1 MSFVSAGAYA
11 REIDLSLY
19 AETSTNTK
27 LALVH
32 TFNKGPIDE
41 KTTVTNLDNLKTLF
55 GEPIDSTVSSTACQG
70 WFAAREYLRR
80 GNQLSVVRVESSTTP
95 AEYASQSVPGSSDD
109 TLATA
114 TDGATSIPA
123 TRTLTSATGDFVTDG
138 VIVGDVL
145 EVHEGGADDGFYV
158 LTAVAATVL
167 TIDRDWPTGSLNNQ
181 DFTVWAAQKEGG
193 TNGVTSTAADREFT
207 SSGSTFSTNGVAAG
221 DILSIEEPSGDIED
235 NGFYLIESVDSET
248 QITVNRDW
256 PEGGLTALDFTIYS
270 SNSNGT
276 DGSTAVDGEFSSAG
290 AKFQDHGVQ
299 AGDIL
304 YINDPVDDGDNG
316 YYMIS
321 GLKSGSED
329 TVVEVN
335 QATWTTGSLTGLTYK
350 IIPGSVTFQG
360 ATKGTWAE
368 GLRLYPEIYAN
379 DPLKFNLRTKNS
391 DGSLSLETV
400 YGMNRTSVADDMD
413 DNSDYWTATVRSNRG
428 EPVVGDYYDVT
439 GGDDGYTSISDAD
452 YITGLR
458 EYSNPE
464 EVDIDLMICP
474 GVSSQNVQD
483 EIINLCEA
491 RADCFGII
499 DPPDWSSIDAVQ
511 EILDYQDGTNIRTTA
526 LNTSYAAIYWT
537 WQQIYDEFHDQ
548 DVWIAP
554 SGHIA
559 AIFAHSDN
567 IQAPWFA
574 PAGLKRGKLI
584 GSKDVRYSPDRD
596 DRDIICPTSG
606 NSGRINPIVNLTGEG
621 IYAWGQKTLLNSS
634 SALNRINVRRM
645 LLKAEK
651 LIVASA
657 RVMVFDP
664 NDEILDRE
672 FESVA
677 EPHLDNILSKR
688 GIREYRL
695 VVATTD
701 TDRDN
706 NRAVYKLL
714 IKPTK
719 AAEIIE
725 VQFALTSQGADFQE
739 LIAA

>member
-1 MSFVSAGAYA
+1 MPFVSAGAYS

-27 LALVH
+27 LALAH
-32 TFNKGPIDE
+32 TFNKGPIDT
-41 KTTVTNLDNLKTLF
+41 KTTVTNLDNLKSLF
-55 GEPIDSTVSSTACQG
+55 GEPIDPTVSSTACQG

-80 GNQLSVVRVESSTTP
+80 GNQLSIVRVESSTTS
-95 AEYASQSVPGSSDD
+95 AEYAAQSVPGSSDD

-158 LTAVAATVL
+158 LVTVAATVL

-181 DFTVWAAQKEGG
+181 DFTVWSAQKEGG
-193 TNGVTSTAADREFT
+193 TNGVTSVAATREFT

-221 DILSIEEPSGDIED
+221 DILSIEEPSGSIGD

-248 QITVNRDW
+248 QVTVNRDW

-270 SNSNGT
+270 SNSNGA

-304 YINDPVDDGDNG
+304 YINDSVDDGDNG

-368 GLRLYPEIYAN
+368 GLRLYPGLYAN
-379 DPLKFNLRTKNS
+379 DPLKFNLQTKNS

-400 YGMNRTSVADDMD
+400 YGMNRTSVATDMT

-428 EPVVGDYYDVT
+428 EPVPGDYYDIT
-439 GGDDGYTSISDAD
+439 GGDDGYTSILESD

-464 EVDIDLMICP
+464 EVDIDILICP
-474 GVSSQNVQD
+474 GISAQNVQD

-491 RADCFGII
+491 RADCIGII

-511 EILDYQDGTNIRTTA
+511 EILDFQDGDNIRTTA
-526 LNTSYAAIYWT
+526 LNTSYAAIYWA
-537 WQQIYDEFHDQ
+537 WQQVYDEFHDE

-559 AIFAHSDN
+559 AVFAHNDN
-567 IQAPWFA
+567 VQAPWFA
-574 PAGLKRGKLI
+574 PSGLKRGKLI
-584 GSKDVRYSPDRD
+584 GSKDLRYSPDRD
-596 DRDIICPTSG
+596 DRDILCPVSG
-606 NSGRINPIVNLTGEG
+606 NSGRINPIVNFTGVG
-621 IYAWGQKTLLNSS
+621 IHVWGQKTLLNAS
-634 SALNRINVRRM
+634 SALNRVNVRRM

-651 LIVASA
+651 EIAASA
-657 RVMVFDP
+657 RILAFDP
-664 NDEILDRE
+664 NDEVLDRE
-672 FESVA
+672 FESIT
-677 EPHLDNILSKR
+677 EPRLDNILSKR
-688 GIREYRL
+688 GIREYRI

-706 NRAVYKLL
+706 NKSVYKLL

-719 AAEIIE
+719 ASEVIE

-739 LIAA
+739 LVA